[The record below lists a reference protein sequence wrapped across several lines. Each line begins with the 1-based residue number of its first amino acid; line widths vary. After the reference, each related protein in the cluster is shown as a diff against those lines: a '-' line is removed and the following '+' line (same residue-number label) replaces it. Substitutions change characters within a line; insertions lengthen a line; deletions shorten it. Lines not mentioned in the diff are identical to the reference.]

1 MAGLSGFFD
10 MMLGM
15 QRTTGAMHVA
25 TIRRRHGDRVYE
37 SHLIRRSVR
46 EGKRVRHET
55 IANVSKLP
63 PAALEALRRALA
75 GQTLVSAQEA
85 FAVERSLP
93 HGHVAAVLAAC
104 RRLELARLIDRVP
117 SRERSLVVA
126 MIAQR
131 VLEPGSKL
139 ACTRALGRSTLAAEL
154 EVCGADEDALY
165 AALDWLAERQE
176 GIERRLAGR
185 HLQAG
190 ELALYDLS
198 SSYFEGRTCPLA
210 ALGYSRD
217 GRRGMLQIVYGLL
230 TDHAGRPVA
239 VDVFDGATHDHQ
251 TIAAQLDKLKRR
263 CGLSEV
269 VLVADRGMVTRANLE
284 AIRQTDGIECI
295 TALKAPQVKRLAR
308 SGAFQPSLFDELN
321 LAEIASDEFP
331 DERLV
336 VCRNPLVAAER
347 ARKREALLEATE
359 ADLAPLRARVAAGRL
374 TDAAQIGLAV
384 GEVIKR
390 HRVKKHFDLDIAD
403 GRFAY
408 QRKTD
413 QIAEEAA
420 LDGIYVLRT
429 SVAAQ
434 RLDAPDVVRAY
445 KQLKEVERDFRV
457 LKSPQLE
464 IRPIHHRREHRV
476 RAHVF
481 LCTLALY
488 VEWHLRHAWRELT
501 FHDEHPPHQPDP
513 VAKATR
519 SAAAERKAATKT
531 TSTGDVAHTV
541 RDLLAD
547 LATQTRNTIRV
558 ADNPVTFTKTTQP
571 TPLQARALELTDT
584 IAIQ

>member
-1 MAGLSGFFD
+1 
-10 MMLGM
+10 
-15 QRTTGAMHVA
+15 MHVA
-25 TIRRRHGDRVYE
+25 TIKRRHGDRVYE

-46 EGKRVRHET
+46 DGKRVRHET

-63 PAALEALRRALA
+63 PAALDALRRALA
-75 GQTLVSAQEA
+75 GQTLVVAEEA
-85 FAVERSLP
+85 FTVERSLP
-93 HGHVAAVLAAC
+93 HGHVAAVLTAC
-104 RRLELARLIDRVP
+104 RRLEMARLLDRAP

-131 VLEPGSKL
+131 LLEPGSKL
-139 ACTRALGRSTLAAEL
+139 ACARALGRSTLADEL
-154 EVCGADEDALY
+154 DVAGADEDELY

-176 GIERRLAGR
+176 RIEARLARR
-185 HLQAG
+185 HLRAG

-217 GRRGMLQIVYGLL
+217 GRRGTLQIVYGLL
-230 TDHAGRPVA
+230 TDRAGRPVA
-239 VDVFDGATHDHQ
+239 VEVFDGATHDHQ
-251 TIAAQLDKLKRR
+251 TVGAQLDKLRAR
-263 CGLSEV
+263 FGLGEL

-284 AIRQTDGIECI
+284 AIRQADAIDWI

-308 SGAFQPSLFDELN
+308 TGAFQPSLFDEHN
-321 LAEIASDEFP
+321 LAEITSEDFP
-331 DERLV
+331 GERLM

-347 ARKREALLEATE
+347 ARKREALLTATE
-359 ADLAPLRARVAAGRL
+359 ADLQPIRERVERGTL
-374 TDAAQIGLAV
+374 HDAAQIGVAI

-390 HRVKKHFDLDIAD
+390 HRVKKHFTIDIAD
-403 GRFAY
+403 GRFTYA
-408 QRKTD
+408 RKTD

-429 SVAAQ
+429 SVSAE

-457 LKSPQLE
+457 LKGPALE
-464 IRPIHHRREHRV
+464 IRPIHHRLERRV

-481 LCTLALY
+481 LCVLALY
-488 VEWHLRHAWRELT
+488 VEWHLRDAWRQLT
-501 FHDEHPPHQPDP
+501 FHDEHPPQRSDP

-519 SAAAERKAATKT
+519 SPAADRKAATKT
-531 TSTGDVAHTV
+531 TTAGLPAHTA
-541 RDLLAD
+541 RDLLAE

-558 ADNPVTFTKTTQP
+558 ADSPATFTKTTRP
-571 TPLQARALELTDT
+571 TPLQARALELAET

>member
-1 MAGLSGFFD
+1 
-10 MMLGM
+10 
-15 QRTTGAMHVA
+15 MHVA

-63 PAALEALRRALA
+63 PAALDALRRALA
-75 GQTLVSAQEA
+75 GETLVSGEQV

-104 RRLELARLIDRVP
+104 RRLEVARLIDRVP

-154 EVCGADEDALY
+154 DVCGADEDELY
-165 AALDWLAERQE
+165 AALDWLAERQQ

-185 HLQAG
+185 HLKAG

-198 SSYFEGRTCPLA
+198 SSYFEGRACPLA

-217 GRRGMLQIVYGLL
+217 GRRGTLQIVYGLL
-230 TDHAGRPVA
+230 TDRAGRPVA

-251 TIAAQLDKLKRR
+251 TIAAQLDKLKGRF
-263 CGLSEV
+263 GLSEV

-284 AIRQTDGIECI
+284 AIRQTDGIEWI

-308 SGAFQPSLFDELN
+308 GGAFQPSLFDQVN

-331 DERLV
+331 GERLV

-347 ARKREALLEATE
+347 ARKREALLAATE
-359 ADLAPLRARVAAGRL
+359 TDLEPIRARVAAGRL

-434 RLDAPDVVRAY
+434 HLDAPNVVRAY

-464 IRPIHHRREHRV
+464 IRPIHHRREDRV
-476 RAHVF
+476 RAHVL

-531 TSTGDVAHTV
+531 TSTGHVAHTV
-541 RDLLAD
+541 RELLAD

-558 ADNPVTFTKTTQP
+558 ADSPGTFTKTTRP
-571 TPLQARALELTDT
+571 TPLQARALELADT